1 MGGEDQTEISDG
13 QQAIEFT
20 TQDGQKVRL
29 VTSYHV
35 DPLQLASEYLTI
47 V

>member
-1 MGGEDQTEISDG
+1 MGAEEQAEMMDGEQT
-13 QQAIEFT
+13 IEFM

>member
-1 MGGEDQTEISDG
+1 MHNQIQLNDG

-20 TQDGQKVRL
+20 TQEGKKVRL
-29 VTSYHV
+29 VTSINV